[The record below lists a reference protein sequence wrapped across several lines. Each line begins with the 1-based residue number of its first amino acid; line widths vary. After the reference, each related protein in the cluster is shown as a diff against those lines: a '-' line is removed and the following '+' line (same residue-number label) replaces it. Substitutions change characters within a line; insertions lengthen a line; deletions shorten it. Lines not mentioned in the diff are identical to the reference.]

1 MLRRVSLK
9 LVWLF
14 IVFGIIGLTSQ
25 PAFALWIRIKPTTN
39 GTTVPVPGEEHN
51 CTVGTDVPVK
61 IIPNAGYI
69 VNTVFVDSLTSADTA
84 DKLGKLEYDA
94 DGIGATYTFIN
105 ISGDSHN
112 MNVNFK
118 QAPANKYTV
127 TVSTGGNG
135 TISPADPQITVYE
148 GQTRKFAITPNA
160 GYTVDDITLNG
171 ASVKENVVF
180 DATSGVGTYT
190 LSGLT
195 ADITNALNATFK
207 AIPKEFKITATA
219 GEHGKIEPTEIAV
232 EEGKTTDFTITP
244 DSGYTIDKLTWSG
257 VDATINVKDNKYPLP
272 PASEDCEIH
281 VTFKALPPV
290 QHKITSSAEENGSI
304 SPSGDVTV
312 EHGKSQEFTITPTG
326 NYQVFDVLVDG
337 VSVDAVTSYT
347 FENVTADHTINATFH
362 LPGDADGQDGVT
374 LKDAVRF
381 LQIGADKTAK

>member
-1 MLRRVSLK
+1 MLRKVSLK

-14 IVFGIIGLTSQ
+14 LIFGIIGLTSQ

-69 VNTVFVDSLTSADTA
+69 LDNVLVDASASIA
-84 DKLGKLEYDA
+84 DNLGKLEYDA
-94 DGIGATYTFIN
+94 DGVGATYTFIN

-127 TVSTGGNG
+127 TVSMGGNG

-148 GQTRKFAITPNA
+148 GQTRKFAITPNE
-160 GYTVDDITLNG
+160 GYVVNDVTLNG
-171 ASVKENVVF
+171 VSVMDNVVL
-180 DATSGVGTYT
+180 DETSGVGTYT

-195 ADITNALNATFK
+195 VGIDNLLNATFK
-207 AIPKEFKITATA
+207 KEFTITATA
-219 GEHGKIEPTEIAV
+219 GEHGKIEPTEITV
-232 EEGKTTDFTITP
+232 KEGDKPEFTITP
-244 DSGYTIDKLTWSG
+244 DSGYTIDKVTLDG
-257 VDATINVKDNKYPLP
+257 VGVTNSVTDSKYPLP
-272 PASEDCEIH
+272 PASADHKIH

-290 QHKITSSAEENGSI
+290 QHKITASAEENGTI
-304 SPSGDVTV
+304 TPSDAMVN
-312 EHGKSQEFTITPTG
+312 HGESQVFTITPTG
-326 NYQVFDVLVDG
+326 NYQVFDVLADG
-337 VSVDAVTSYT
+337 VSVGAKTSYT

-381 LQIGADKTAK
+381 LQIGTDKTAK

>member
-1 MLRRVSLK
+1 MLRKVSLK
-9 LVWLF
+9 FVWLF
-14 IVFGIIGLTSQ
+14 LVAGMFAVSSQSVFGEDVMISVPDNPNGSTNPTNADNAPGQ
-25 PAFALWIRIKPTTN
+25 NDYYPEGDIKITITP
-39 GTTVPVPGEEHN
+39 
-51 CTVGTDVPVK
+51 D
-61 IIPNAGYI
+61 AGYI
-69 VNTVFVDSLTSADTA
+69 V
-84 DKLGKLEYDA
+84 DKVIVAGTDKTGGVVYDA
-94 DGIGATYTFIN
+94 NGVNATYTIFNAKPSSYRVDIT
-105 ISGDSHN
+105 
-112 MNVNFK
+112 FK
-118 QAPANKYTV
+118 AAPVNKYTLTVAAV
-127 TVSTGGNG
+127 TGG

-219 GEHGKIEPTEIAV
+219 GEHGKIEPTEITV
-232 EEGKTTDFTITP
+232 KEGDKPEFTITP
-244 DSGYTIDKLTWSG
+244 DPGYTIDKLTWNG
-257 VDATINVKDNKYPLP
+257 VDATTSVEGNKYPLP

-290 QHKITSSAEENGSI
+290 QHKITSSAEENGTI
-304 SPSGDVTV
+304 SPSGDVMV
-312 EHGKSQEFTITPTG
+312 EHGKSQTFTITPTG

-337 VSVDAVTSYT
+337 VSALSYT
-347 FENVTADHTINATFH
+347 FENVTADHTIKATFH